1 MVFFLIIAI
10 VIIGRTMVGNHFKKK
25 FSKRPPPGII
35 VTEVVKKE
43 FSEKIETFGTAISKK
58 SKTFKIKK
66 DDLFEDLNLKSFVK
80 KGETLIEL
88 KSGNIIAPFSGVLG
102 YTGLTED
109 ILVSNNIVIITL
121 DDNSVIY
128 SDIKIPENYSAS
140 IKKGLPVE
148 VKLTSYKDKIF
159 AGEVDFVSSRINAD
173 TRSLLSRIKVENEDL
188 ELISGSL
195 LEVVVKFDLRNSLS
209 VPDTSVMIEG
219 DKSYVYKI
227 NEENI
232 NDIYYDI
239 DALFNTKSDIEKLV
253 DALVYHYPKA
263 LEETGSSLDR
273 VHNAFRMKEPLKV
286 LKKESIFSNGLKV
299 QLERSI
305 LQVDKNEWDSFFAGQ
320 GCFDWEALRFLEGA
334 FTDNDPVPENNWKF
348 YYLIIRDAKKRPVL
362 VTFFTLSLWK
372 DDMLAPASISIET
385 ERKRIKDPY
394 YLTSKVLSMG
404 SLFTEGD
411 HLYLDRSNPSW
422 NEALSI
428 MIRELE
434 KLEMMS
440 EPGMMVLRDFTED
453 DELNAILHGQGFIK
467 ASMPEACI
475 YSDFSWETMEGYVAS
490 LSSRSRRH
498 FNNDIKP
505 YQEKFDIYIKKGNK
519 TK

>member
-1 MVFFLIIAI
+1 MKRSTKTISIILVFFLIIAI

-159 AGEVDFVSSRINAD
+159 GGEVDFVSSRINAD
-173 TRSLLSRIKVENEDL
+173 TRSLLSRIKVNNKDL
-188 ELISGSL
+188 KLISGSL
-195 LEVVVKFDLRNSLS
+195 LEVGVKFDLRNSLS
-209 VPDTSVMIEG
+209 VPDTGVMIEG

-227 NEENI
+227 NKENI
-232 NDIYYDI
+232 ANKTEI
-239 DALFNTKSDIEKLV
+239 K
-253 DALVYHYPKA
+253 
-263 LEETGSSLDR
+263 TGVR
-273 VHNAFRMKEPLKV
+273 T
-286 LKKESIFSNGLKV
+286 
-299 QLERSI
+299 
-305 LQVDKNEWDSFFAGQ
+305 DK
-320 GCFDWEALRFLEGA
+320 
-334 FTDNDPVPENNWKF
+334 
-348 YYLIIRDAKKRPVL
+348 
-362 VTFFTLSLWK
+362 
-372 DDMLAPASISIET
+372 SIE
-385 ERKRIKDPY
+385 IISG
-394 YLTSKVLSMG
+394 L
-404 SLFTEGD
+404 TEGD
-411 HLYLDRSNPSW
+411 IIV
-422 NEALSI
+422 A
-428 MIRELE
+428 
-434 KLEMMS
+434 
-440 EPGMMVLRDFTED
+440 
-453 DELNAILHGQGFIK
+453 
-467 ASMPEACI
+467 
-475 YSDFSWETMEGYVAS
+475 EGLKKV
-490 LSSRSRRH
+490 RPRGK
-498 FNNDIKP
+498 IKP
-505 YQEKFDIYIKKGNK
+505 INK
-519 TK
+519 